1 MDIQNFVIAGH
12 HINLVRA
19 LKDYHIRHY
28 MWEVAKVL
36 IPVFITGFITVL
48 VMKINDNRNKKRWLN
63 ESFIKHQNDLIIK
76 VNTLLIE
83 FFDKFDKH
91 FNAYNVKTIDIKLVN
106 EFFDKYESEIE
117 ELKSSYYQLL
127 EMYKIKITPLI
138 NTFSQLDY
146 VKMYVKDNFESTPD
160 KLTIL
165 LANGEEID
173 FVSYLLVISSELS
186 KSKEAMIKV
195 IQKKLK

>member
-1 MDIQNFVIAGH
+1 
-12 HINLVRA
+12 
-19 LKDYHIRHY
+19 